1 MKRGFAAG
9 IALAMAAVAWG
20 HEPAA
25 PEFDY
30 ARARETPFGKASDPA
45 RAERTIEIEMSD
57 AMRYTPALVEVKRG
71 ERVRFVAR
79 NSGSVMHE
87 MVLGTMADL
96 AEHAE
101 MMKKHP
107 DMHHE
112 EPNMLHVAPGAKG
125 EMGWQFTR
133 AGEFSF
139 GCLVP
144 GHFEAGMIGKV
155 VVK

>member
-1 MKRGFAAG
+1 VCAILSGSPFA
-9 IALAMAAVAWG
+9 AWG
-20 HEPAA
+20 HDATTPKVDYSRA
-25 PEFDY
+25 PET
-30 ARARETPFGKASDPA
+30 AFGKPSDPA
-45 RAERTIEIEMSD
+45 KADRTIEMEMSD
-57 AMRYTPALVEVKRG
+57 AMRFTPALLEVKRG

-79 NSGSVMHE
+79 NSGQVMHE
-87 MVLGTMADL
+87 MVLGTL
-96 AEHAE
+96 VELKEHAQ

-112 EPNMLHVAPGAKG
+112 EPNMLHVAPGTSG

-133 AGEFSF
+133 AGEFHF

-144 GHFEAGMIGKV
+144 GHFEAGMVGRI